1 MPTLN
6 LVERLSQVLPL
17 WAIGAVLIVISI
29 LALECGAWVAR
40 RQSSGRPTASD
51 GNNEKSDVQ
60 GYVVGAIFGLLAFLV
75 GLTFSIALDRYD
87 SRRGMVAEEATAIST
102 AYLRAD
108 LFDEPVR
115 SQLRQTMREYARTR
129 IVPDGLGK
137 DEIDKREV
145 GSEALRS
152 TLWQQ
157 THEAV
162 MPVRETEL
170 ASYFIE
176 AMNNMLDVGTRRSL
190 AGRAHIP
197 PQIVDMQLIYLV
209 VAAGVLG
216 YLLGAER
223 SRRRYAS
230 SLLIVLFVLAFV
242 MILDVDQPRAGSIK
256 VSQRG
261 IEQLVA
267 QMDAD
272 AKREALAAPAR

>member
-6 LVERLSQVLPL
+6 LVERLSQALPL
-17 WAIGAVLIVISI
+17 WAIGLVLVLISV

-40 RQSSGRPTASD
+40 RQLSGQPAAAD
-51 GNNEKSDVQ
+51 GSKDTSDVQ

-87 SRRGMVAEEATAIST
+87 SRRGLVAQEATAIST

-129 IVPDGLGK
+129 VVPDGLDR
-137 DEIDKREV
+137 DEIDKREE
-145 GSEALRS
+145 GSEVLRS
-152 TLWQQ
+152 KLWQQ

-176 AMNNMLDVGTRRSL
+176 AMNNMLDVGTERSL

-197 PQIVDMQLIYLV
+197 AQIVDMQFIYLV

-261 IEQLVA
+261 LEQLVA
-267 QMDAD
+267 QIDAD
-272 AKREALAAPAR
+272 AKHEAPATSAR